1 MVHMLVPIEQTRW
14 HTLYDTDYNVTRVW
28 LRAPQDYIDVSNLA
42 PLDQQPDLGRQ
53 GPRTPAKGHPCR
65 EDHPAVVAG
74 LGATCTLPEGTPPV
88 RKSLF
93 VL

>member
-42 PLDQQPDLGRQ
+42 PLDQQPGRNL
-53 GPRTPAKGHPCR
+53 C
-65 EDHPAVVAG
+65 
-74 LGATCTLPEGTPPV
+74 ATTIQSPNCPINFCAYNSVCG
-88 RKSLF
+88 RI
-93 VL
+93 